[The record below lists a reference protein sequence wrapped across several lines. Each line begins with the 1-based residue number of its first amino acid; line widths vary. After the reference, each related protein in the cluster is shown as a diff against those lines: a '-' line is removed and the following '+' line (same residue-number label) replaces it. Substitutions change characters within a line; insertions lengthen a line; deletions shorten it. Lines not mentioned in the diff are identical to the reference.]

1 MQQIR
6 RGIVDIC
13 AGSVADFMQIEAAD
27 IRGHS
32 YGDALIRIDKNR
44 RKRDRQKR
52 RFFELSVVI
61 VDEIHHILIDV
72 LEKLLADFLEL
83 YLRIPR
89 CGVRHVA
96 GILFS
101 EISLGIYIR
110 VQQRS
115 VSARHSD
122 QRIVNR
128 LIAVRIELHRLSHN
142 VCRFCTASAQ
152 ETFFVHGI

>member
-1 MQQIR
+1 
-6 RGIVDIC
+6 
-13 AGSVADFMQIEAAD
+13 MQIEAAD

-83 YLRIPR
+83 YLRIP
-89 CGVRHVA
+89 C
-96 GILFS
+96 LLYTS
-101 EISLGIYIR
+101 ISR
-110 VQQRS
+110 
-115 VSARHSD
+115 
-122 QRIVNR
+122 
-128 LIAVRIELHRLSHN
+128 
-142 VCRFCTASAQ
+142 
-152 ETFFVHGI
+152 